1 MGDLFSHIA
10 KMPVQ
15 DSDTKPSWAEQ
26 VELGEDEALP
36 PTVEDYDEDTGI
48 KTLTEYKYNDDG
60 KKMKVVRTYKVENR
74 KVSKS
79 IASRKG
85 WKKFGAASSDPP
97 GPNPANTIIS
107 EEIFI
112 QFVHTK
118 DQQMQG
124 DNDEDPLS
132 KIKGQKMVSCRIC
145 KGDHW
150 TTRCPYK
157 DTLAPL
163 QESLDD
169 KKKPEDEAAEAAT
182 PSAAPK
188 PGGGGGGGAGGKYVP
203 PNMREGGNRRGD
215 SMMSSRKDESAT
227 IRVTNL
233 SEDTRESDLQE
244 LFRPFGTISRI
255 YLAKDKVTGQSKGF
269 AFINFHRRE
278 DAARAIAGVS
288 GFGYDHL
295 ILNVEWAKPS
305 GTNP

>member
-1 MGDLFSHIA
+1 MGDLFSHGG

-85 WKKFGAASSDPP
+85 WKKFGAAASDPP

-150 TTRCPYK
+150 TTRCPYMIPWHHYK
-157 DTLAPL
+157 KVLMTRRSQKMKPL
-163 QESLDD
+163 RQLL
-169 KKKPEDEAAEAAT
+169 P
-182 PSAAPK
+182 
-188 PGGGGGGGAGGKYVP
+188 
-203 PNMREGGNRRGD
+203 
-215 SMMSSRKDESAT
+215 
-227 IRVTNL
+227 L
-233 SEDTRESDLQE
+233 
-244 LFRPFGTISRI
+244 
-255 YLAKDKVTGQSKGF
+255 
-269 AFINFHRRE
+269 
-278 DAARAIAGVS
+278 
-288 GFGYDHL
+288 
-295 ILNVEWAKPS
+295 
-305 GTNP
+305 